1 MAGQKNSNDEVPDTS
16 VAALALVEWTVLE
29 AAQCIRVPA
38 STDDKYRHGVLGVIT
53 GSSAYPGAAVL
64 GVDAAH
70 ATGVG
75 MVRFLGDPV
84 VAERVMQRRPETV
97 LVDGRV
103 QAWLLGSGTEWT
115 LADTAPTAVTR
126 ALTSGEPTVCDAGA
140 LPLAEHATGITVVT
154 PHHAEC
160 ARLLNIT
167 REQVDA
173 EPLASASAVAD
184 RFHATVVLKGHVTL
198 IVSPAHAGER
208 FARCVTAGTTWLATA
223 GTGDVLA
230 GIMGALLATNA
241 DELDSGDEGSV
252 GESSPSF
259 RAAELAATAVLIHGR
274 AALRAGSGGPFGASD
289 IAPHLGAVIAGIVE
303 NHGDA

>member
-1 MAGQKNSNDEVPDTS
+1 MAGQRKSNDEAPDSTGPDR
-16 VAALALVEWTVLE
+16 ALAEWTVAE
-29 AAQCIRVPA
+29 AAHGIRVPA
-38 STDDKYRHGVLGVIT
+38 TTDDKYRHGVLGVIT
-53 GSSAYPGAAVL
+53 GSAAYPGAAVL

-75 MVRFLGDPV
+75 MVRFLGDPE

-115 LADTAPTAVTR
+115 LADTAPEMVTR
-126 ALTSGEPTVCDAGA
+126 ALASGEPTVCDAGA
-140 LPLAEHATGITVVT
+140 LPLAEHATGLTVVT

-160 ARLLNIT
+160 ARLLNVS

-173 EPLASASAVAD
+173 DPLGSASEVAD
-184 RFHATVVLKGHVTL
+184 RCQTTVVLKGHVTL
-198 IVSPAHAGER
+198 IVSPAHAGGR

-230 GIMGALLATNA
+230 GIVGALLATHA
-241 DELDSGDEGSV
+241 AELHTGDASSV
-252 GESSPSF
+252 GQRAPSF
-259 RAAELAATAVLIHGR
+259 RAAELAATAVLIHGL

-289 IAPHLGAVIAGIVE
+289 IAPHLGPVIAGIVE
-303 NHGDA
+303 KHGVG